1 MTRPPIYLYDTT
13 LRDGTQGANISF
25 TSEAK
30 LAICYRLDDFGL
42 HYIEGGWPGSNPRDQ
57 HFFRLAKRATFR
69 QSKLTAFSSTR
80 RAETDVAKDVNI
92 RALLDSDAPVIA
104 MFGKS
109 WDVHVERALGT
120 TLEENLDM
128 IYESVAY
135 MKEMGREV
143 VYDAEQFFDG
153 YKHNSEYAIA
163 TLCAAA
169 DGGADFL
176 TLCDTNGG
184 TLPNEIERIMLD
196 VKAALKSK
204 YAERR
209 VIRLGIHTHN
219 DCGMAVANSIIAIQT
234 GAVMVQGTINGYG
247 ERTGNA
253 DLTSII
259 PVLKLKMGLECISG
273 ERLAGLTDLARFV
286 SETANMIP
294 QNSRPFVGKNAFAH
308 KAGVHVN
315 AVMKFPESYEHIDP
329 TLVGNH
335 RRVVVS
341 DLSGKSNIEFK
352 AKEFGFELDAA
363 GRDSRKIVSEIKRL
377 EQVGYQFENAE
388 ASFKLLID
396 RLTERFTPLFELESL
411 RITIEKD
418 RDRGSRVHAVLKV
431 KVGDRIEMT
440 AAEGGETVDVL
451 DRALHKA
458 LDVHYPALRDMQ
470 TVDFNIRIIEGQDG
484 KASRSR
490 VSIDSRD
497 GQHRWSTMGVS
508 ENVIEACWTALVD
521 SFHYKLIRRDPTPKP
536 HADGSR

>member
-1 MTRPPIYLYDTT
+1 
-13 LRDGTQGANISF
+13 
-25 TSEAK
+25 
-30 LAICYRLDDFGL
+30 
-42 HYIEGGWPGSNPRDQ
+42 
-57 HFFRLAKRATFR
+57 
-69 QSKLTAFSSTR
+69 
-80 RAETDVAKDVNI
+80 
-92 RALLDSDAPVIA
+92 
-104 MFGKS
+104 
-109 WDVHVERALGT
+109 
-120 TLEENLDM
+120 
-128 IYESVAY
+128 
-135 MKEMGREV
+135 
-143 VYDAEQFFDG
+143 
-153 YKHNSEYAIA
+153 
-163 TLCAAA
+163 
-169 DGGADFL
+169 
-176 TLCDTNGG
+176 
-184 TLPNEIERIMLD
+184 
-196 VKAALKSK
+196 
-204 YAERR
+204 
-209 VIRLGIHTHN
+209 
-219 DCGMAVANSIIAIQT
+219 
-234 GAVMVQGTINGYG
+234 
-247 ERTGNA
+247 
-253 DLTSII
+253 
-259 PVLKLKMGLECISG
+259 
-273 ERLAGLTDLARFV
+273 
-286 SETANMIP
+286 
-294 QNSRPFVGKNAFAH
+294 
-308 KAGVHVN
+308 
-315 AVMKFPESYEHIDP
+315 MKFPESYEHIDP